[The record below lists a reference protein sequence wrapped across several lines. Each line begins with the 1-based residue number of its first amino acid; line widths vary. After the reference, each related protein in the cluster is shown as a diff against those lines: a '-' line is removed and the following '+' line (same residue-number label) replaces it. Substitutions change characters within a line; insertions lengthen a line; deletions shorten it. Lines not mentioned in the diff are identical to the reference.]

1 LQHSHSKG
9 IWRSLLLNVARQILL
24 RYLDKFQPPKKT
36 KTEKNMYLNV
46 YDEVTDHTKLCGAA
60 DMLEERAAI
69 QRDLDRL
76 K

>member
-1 LQHSHSKG
+1 M
-9 IWRSLLLNVARQILL
+9 

-46 YDEVTDHTKLCGAA
+46 YNEVTDHTKLCGAA